1 MSRREHRV
9 TESAW
14 RAWGRVPFLLV
25 ALMLAAPTAHAAS
38 NQTMGGYVYSWFEW
52 AIALPKSMILGVDAD
67 VVEARA
73 ALVGDIE
80 RLKAMVALTGFRVE
94 TVSVAMGLIP
104 TVSLSLAYDRTISEQ
119 EKAALRA
126 ELSSG
131 KFGFL
136 EKALLEALLD
146 ASSATIGKEGDNLT
160 LASVDVDVD
169 VIPKITLNFEEPG
182 PAGAKD

>member
-1 MSRREHRV
+1 MAQ
-9 TESAW
+9 SAW
-14 RAWGRVPFLLV
+14 TMWGRVLPLLA
-25 ALMLAAPTAHAAS
+25 ALLLAAPAAHAAAS
-38 NQTMGGYVYSWFEW
+38 RPAASTQTIGGYVYSWFEW

-67 VVEARA
+67 VVAARA

-80 RLKAMVALTGFRVE
+80 RLKAMVALAGFRVE

-104 TVSLSLAYDRTISEQ
+104 AVSLSLAYDRAISEQ
-119 EKAALRA
+119 ELAALRA
-126 ELSSG
+126 ELRGG

-146 ASSATIGKEGDNLT
+146 ASSATIGKEGDSLS

-169 VIPKITLNFEEPG
+169 VIPTITLNFEEAG